1 MEVKIKSNPVA
12 IKIGGSGGA
21 SPPPTP
27 PEFAAPISSDFFSVE
42 SNHLAGQIQCLTAM
56 PCMDGITNFYDC
68 KKGLTSSSWANQVS
82 NANHAVLTGA
92 TITQDG
98 DLQVLCTEASHGY
111 FDANISHGGEESM
124 CLYVIY
130 KGDICGFVNQ
140 NRHVIGS
147 CYDSLSRYTSGGWLT
162 AAIGGYR
169 GDYDRL
175 GADLWGMGCGS
186 SVYCDSYH
194 VVAVNK
200 LYWQST
206 YNWYKVSM
214 YIDGV
219 LISETSNF
227 RVPSGIKF
235 GIGALRDANDAFGYN
250 DQDLPVQIKM
260 LAVGGESHSAEQI
273 AQNSAW
279 LHQYY
284 DLV

>member
-1 MEVKIKSNPVA
+1 MSGVDFRFVIGDPVRMRFE
-12 IKIGGSGGA
+12 IG
-21 SPPPTP
+21 PDV
-27 PEFAAPISSDFFSVE
+27 EISDF
-42 SNHLAGQIQCLTAM
+42 M
-56 PCMDGITNFYDC
+56 PHMDGITNFYDC

-124 CLYVIY
+124 CLYAIY

-175 GADLWGMGCGS
+175 GADLWGVGCGS

-194 VVAVNK
+194 VVVVNK
-200 LYWQST
+200 LYRQGQT
-206 YNWYKVSM
+206 HPYQVSL
-214 YIDGV
+214 YIDGTF
-219 LISETSNF
+219 LNELSIID
-227 RVPSGIKF
+227 PSTGVKF
-235 GIGALRDANDAFGYN
+235 GIGCLRDTLGNFGYN
-250 DQDLPVQIKM
+250 DRDLPVQIKM
-260 LAVGGESHSAEQI
+260 IAVANASHDATQI
-273 AQNSAW
+273 AENSAW
-279 LHQYY
+279 LRSYY
-284 DLV
+284 GLGS